1 MNTFPTPTPAVY
13 IFPTTPPEYDPETE
27 VLIPLNPVL
36 GQDGLMRQAW
46 SVGPK
51 AVDEGARYRAFYNGL
66 ITTAAYQTIKTQTA
80 TSSQLMA
87 ANLELI
93 ANLSDAKL
101 GFANVAALQ
110 RSLAD
115 VAAAATDLTVA
126 HWAEIGAL
134 LIASGLGGTYQL
146 PGSLMG

>member
-1 MNTFPTPTPAVY
+1 MNTFPAPAIY

-27 VLIPLNPVL
+27 VLISLNPVL
-36 GQDGLMRQAW
+36 GEDGLMRQAW
-46 SVGPK
+46 SVAPK
-51 AVDEGARYRAFYNGL
+51 TVDSGTRYRAFYNGL
-66 ITTAAYQTIKTQTA
+66 ITTAAYQAIKTQTA
-80 TSSQLMA
+80 ASPQLMT

-110 RSLAD
+110 QSLAD
-115 VAAAATDLTVA
+115 VAAAATDLTAA

-134 LIASGLGGTYQL
+134 LMASGLGDTYQL
-146 PGSLMG
+146 PGAEN